1 MEDYLYTQVGARD
14 ANDTEVINMHKRKAS
29 GSTFQPEQS

>member
-14 ANDTEVINMHKRKAS
+14 ADDIEVINMHMQTAGRK
-29 GSTFQPEQS
+29 